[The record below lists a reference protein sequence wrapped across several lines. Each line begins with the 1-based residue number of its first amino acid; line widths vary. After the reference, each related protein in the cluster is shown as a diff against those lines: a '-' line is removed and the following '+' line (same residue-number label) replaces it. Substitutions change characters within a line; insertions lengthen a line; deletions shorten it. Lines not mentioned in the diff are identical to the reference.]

1 MPKQENLGK
10 RSNTREELSGIF
22 DDSHRASK
30 RQKTYEIKVEETNE
44 EKKDGTA
51 EDKKKKKV
59 TE

>member
-1 MPKQENLGK
+1 MFED
-10 RSNTREELSGIF
+10 SNRG
-22 DDSHRASK
+22 SK
-30 RQKTYEIKVEETNE
+30 RQKTYEIKVEENNE